1 MIYGSYLISLENMPK
16 VHGSPVFFGTYRA
29 KDSNFVVNEDL
40 GFEPGDEGSHIWV
53 LIQKTS
59 ISTDEAAARLA
70 SFAGVS
76 RKDLGYA
83 GKKDTH
89 AEVTQWMSLP
99 DTAKINEGSIDAFVK
114 VLKLRRNSRK
124 LKIGA
129 LSGNH
134 FRLKLEGKIIEG
146 FEDRIRA
153 ISLVGVPNYFGP
165 QRFGRLGSN
174 LENARRMARRDPEG
188 HRRLHPKEGMAA
200 SAARSAGFNAII
212 ASRILNGTWLEVAV
226 NDEIILSGRGSHF
239 SVSEVDLA
247 SVRLRVNKG
256 ELSPTA
262 PMTGKRRRTSVVQAL
277 KETEVLATDK
287 ELYGWMLG
295 VFRVEE
301 RRAVRIVPKRLE
313 AEVSENTLELSFWLP
328 KGCFATTL
336 LNELGN
342 VIEAHARTAS

>member
-1 MIYGSYLISLENMPK
+1 MIYGSYLISLESMPR
-16 VHGSPVFFGTYRA
+16 VHGPPVFFGTYRPKA
-29 KDSNFVVNEDL
+29 SNFVVNEDL
-40 GFEPGDEGSHIWV
+40 GFEPGYEGSHIWV

-59 ISTDEAAARLA
+59 VSTDEAAARLA
-70 SFAGVS
+70 FFAGVS

-99 DTAKINEGSIDAFVK
+99 DTAKVYEGPIDAFVK
-114 VLKLRRNSRK
+114 VLKVRRNSRK
-124 LKIGA
+124 LKVGE

-134 FRLKLEGKIIEG
+134 FCLMLEGKIIEG
-146 FEDRIRA
+146 FEERIRA

-200 SAARSAGFNAII
+200 SAARSAGFNAIV
-212 ASRILNGTWLEVAV
+212 ASRILDGTWLDVAASDV
-226 NDEIILSGRGSHF
+226 IILAGRGSHF

-247 SVRLRVNKG
+247 SVRVRVDKG

-262 PMTGKRRRTSVVQAL
+262 PMAGKRRRTSVEQAL
-277 KETEVLATDK
+277 KETEVLVTDN
-287 ELYGWMLG
+287 ELYSWMLG
-295 VFRVEE
+295 VFRFEE
-301 RRAVRIVPKRLE
+301 RRATRVVPKHLE
-313 AEVSENTLELSFWLP
+313 AKVGEDTLELSFWLP